1 METEET
7 GRISP
12 PPATVAG
19 ADGSRGQQPPPP
31 GEEDDDGIDRI
42 NSLPNG
48 ILGDIIS
55 LVPTTE
61 GARTQAVSRRWR
73 PLWRSAPLN
82 LDLEDLPGD
91 DCGSLCATVA
101 RILATHRGPGRYACI
116 PSCYL
121 RRRPG
126 VMDSWLQSPALNNLE
141 ELDFCY
147 HPRPKFENKPPLPA
161 YTSRFSG
168 SLRVLTLSDCSI
180 PTVIA
185 QALRFPQLE
194 KLGLELVTV
203 SEGSLHSVLAGC
215 PKLVGLLLCRCFGF
229 GRVRISCARLRSLAV
244 NAGYSS
250 WPDVIALSQVVI
262 EDAPCLERLIFL
274 DDIHRNILVSVIAAP
289 KLETLGCLYGYGGVT
304 LRTEIRSTVIQGLLR
319 VIDSLA
325 TACSLKTLAVV
336 FYTLKLDTIIDLMR
350 CFPCLLEELYVKLGH
365 LKLTA
370 IIFLLHYAERKRRLP
385 AGAQTIACRSLVIL
399 VGVSIN
405 RELGTQVIFMESSS
419 SL

>member
-31 GEEDDDGIDRI
+31 GEEDDDGIDCI

-101 RILATHRGPGRYACI
+101 RNLAAHRGPGRYACI
-116 PSCYL
+116 PSCHFH
-121 RRRPG
+121 RRPG
-126 VMDSWLQSPALNNLE
+126 VVDGWLQSPALNNLA

-147 HPRPKFENKPPLPA
+147 QHPRPKFENKPPLPA

-215 PKLVGLLLCRCFGF
+215 PKLV
-229 GRVRISCARLRSLAV
+229 
-244 NAGYSS
+244 
-250 WPDVIALSQVVI
+250 
-262 EDAPCLERLIFL
+262 
-274 DDIHRNILVSVIAAP
+274 AP

-304 LRTEIRSTVIQGLLR
+304 LRTEIRSTVIQGLLC
-319 VIDSLA
+319 VTDSLA
-325 TACSLKTLAVV
+325 IVCSLKTLAVV

-350 CFPCLLEELYVKLGH
+350 RFPCLEELYVKVSPSVGDILWRRTKYRH
-365 LKLTA
+365 L
-370 IIFLLHYAERKRRLP
+370 I
-385 AGAQTIACRSLVIL
+385 RSLNIRLKTL
-399 VGVSIN
+399 VLIGYAGEKSQVNFATFFVMNAKMLETVKFVGSVNIENKESIAKQHMLLQLDK
-405 RELGTQVIFMESSS
+405 RASIGTQFYFETPKCGNYHNHINHVHDLSIVDPFECIC
-419 SL
+419 